1 MMFKNNRGIP
11 GDLRKEEKV
20 NPITYISNELL
31 DAQEV
36 SDLFYRSGIRRPIGD
51 LERIQRMLV
60 HADEMVSA
68 RDNGK
73 LVGLI
78 RAITDYSYSC
88 YISDL
93 AVDKSCQ
100 GNGIGKE
107 LINQLI
113 YKLGNEEIQY
123 VLTSAPN
130 ASGFYEHIGFERADK
145 AFVLK
150 RLKNV

>member
-1 MMFKNNRGIP
+1 MNK
-11 GDLRKEEKV
+11 
-20 NPITYISNELL
+20 ITYVPNELL

-60 HADEMVSA
+60 HADEIVSA

-73 LVGLI
+73 LVGII

-100 GNGIGKE
+100 GDGIGKE
-107 LINQLI
+107 LVNQLI
-113 YKLGNEEIQY
+113 HKLGNEEIQY
-123 VLTSAPN
+123 VLTSAPD
-130 ASGFYEHIGFERADK
+130 AVGFYENIGFERADK